1 MRGHVDITKQIFGGQ
16 IEETIQNIALR
27 HHEKLDGSGYPLE
40 LKGEDLTIGERIV
53 AVADIVS
60 ALSGTRSYKNAYS
73 KERVQ
78 KIISELKDENKIDGK
93 IVDVINCNYDDI
105 MNSKRTMC
113 QPILMEYKRRLYLF
127 KKTLH
132 RQYIK
137 TRLNYIKPCFYYLNI
152 TDNIQYKYNY
162 LAKYLL

>member
-78 KIISELKDENKIDGK
+78 TVSYTHLDVYKRQKLK
-93 IVDVINCNYDDI
+93 IVFHKVFISLALYSYIAVTFVKHYN
-105 MNSKRTMC
+105 
-113 QPILMEYKRRLYLF
+113 RRIWY
-127 KKTLH
+127 TVVM
-132 RQYIK
+132 
-137 TRLNYIKPCFYYLNI
+137 
-152 TDNIQYKYNY
+152 
-162 LAKYLL
+162 